1 MDQDGSGREG
11 TKIAGRAA
19 PHGVDDFWQVS
30 LRRKN
35 WKSYSQSLVWP
46 VPQVE
51 RTFFGL
57 CPPKKRALLQT
68 NCIFPPLE
76 IWVRIFVST
85 AKDPDAENLDSLFE
99 VLDTD
104 KDGFINFEEFVDFV
118 FSTGDKEF
126 LTEADLEKVRQIS
139 ERRNEFSGKD
149 SKEKDESDKS
159 KEKPDTLPLCC
170 KFLRSLSCGQFMSD
184 GLRLPNLGP

>member
-1 MDQDGSGREG
+1 MELMTFGRSHWEGRIGSLTLNPWYGQYLKWEWL
-11 TKIAGRAA
+11 K
-19 PHGVDDFWQVS
+19 WNNEQ
-30 LRRKN
+30 K
-35 WKSYSQSLVWP
+35 KK
-46 VPQVE
+46 VE
-51 RTFFGL
+51 RPFLDCAPPQKSALSQTKCVFPSLKFG
-57 CPPKKRALLQT
+57 
-68 NCIFPPLE
+68 F
-76 IWVRIFVST
+76 IFVST

-104 KDGFINFEEFVDFV
+104 KDGFINFEEFVDFI

-139 ERRNEFSGKD
+139 ERRKEFSGKD

-184 GLRLPNLGP
+184 GLRLPNMEP